1 MRKSVL
7 AVLLLFLLATVS
19 SGTEAKINGIYN
31 VSGGCSC
38 HGSVT
43 VTYSLSGNPT
53 TYSPGTTYSLSVD
66 MTSSYYSVG
75 GFSIEVT
82 KGTLSNPGTNVKI
95 NSQGDSATHTT
106 RSTPP
111 WTVDWTAPSQGS
123 GTMTLN
129 LDVVGANANGQNSGD
144 ATSTYSVQIP
154 EQAAPNQPPSAAYV
168 SISPSLATTT
178 DTLQLNYAYSDP
190 DSDAESGT
198 QIRWYRD
205 GVLISALDDQPTV
218 GSGNTSKGQFWNA
231 SITPSDGTDSGSL
244 VESSTVEIV
253 NSVPVVD
260 SAAISPA
267 IPLEGDELTLSY
279 SFSDADSGD
288 TPALNDTRWYVD
300 GARIAAFDGEVSVP
314 SIAVHS
320 GDVWHAEI
328 TASDGFDTS
337 TWFTTA
343 TVTVGSLNTAPTM
356 TMVSISPATAN
367 TTTDLTVS
375 WLSSDT
381 DAGDS
386 EEAVE
391 IKWLLGG
398 VEYPAVTTSTLASSH
413 TEKGQTWNASVRVN
427 DGQAWSDWLDSNDIT
442 IINSPPVL
450 ESFTIDSNTS
460 TITHEFTLNHSSYDD
475 DPIDIVE
482 VDFEYFVNGQPQTG
496 VLQTVAGDIVRIDAR
511 VHDGSDYSNL
521 LSVTITIISTP
532 PTISFNG
539 STTPDS
545 LSDIV
550 PELTT
555 GDIDGDAVSITHVW
569 LKNGFATNLGNATS
583 VPANRLA
590 PGDIWTLMA
599 TPNDGTDD
607 GETISISFTIDNIA
621 PIANIT
627 SESSVW
633 VGLPT
638 LLSASTSSDVDGII
652 TDALW
657 LIDGVEYG
665 GIEVMFTPAEAEIDI
680 ILTVYDDQGT
690 SANTSSTLTAA
701 IPPSAQNLKSVRAGS
716 SITITWEGSAE
727 NWSVYRDGVVLG
739 MTSENTWSD
748 SPTVVGLHHYNVYAV
763 IGEVEVMS
771 GDTITAELTIDDA
784 RQAEGPESGL
794 GMALGIIM
802 ILVGGAGIASTF
814 IPRRD

>member
-1 MRKSVL
+1 MRRSVL

-66 MTSSYYSVG
+66 MTSASYSVG

-82 KGTLSNPGTNVKI
+82 KGTLSNSGTNVKI
-95 NSQGDSATHTT
+95 NTQGDSATHTT

-144 ATSTYSVQIP
+144 ATSTFSVQIP
-154 EQAAPNQPPSAAYV
+154 EDNQPPSVSTV
-168 SISPSLATTT
+168 SIVPNPATTT
-178 DTLQLNYAYSDP
+178 DALQLNYAYSDP
-190 DSDAESGT
+190 DSDAESDT

-205 GVLISALDDQPTV
+205 GVLISALNDQKTI
-218 GSGNTSKGQFWNA
+218 GSGSTSKGQFWNA
-231 SITPSDGTDSGSL
+231 SVTPSDGTAYGTL
-244 VESSTVEIV
+244 VESNTVEIV
-253 NSVPVVD
+253 NSAPVVD
-260 SAAISPA
+260 SAAISPVL
-267 IPLEGDELTLSY
+267 PVEGDGLTLSH

-288 TPALNDTRWYVD
+288 IPVLSDTRWYVD
-300 GARIAAFDGEVSVP
+300 GARVAAFDGEVNVP
-314 SIAVHS
+314 SIAVRP
-320 GDVWHAEI
+320 GDVWHTEVS
-328 TASDGFDTS
+328 ASDGIDTS
-337 TWFTTA
+337 IWFTTA

-356 TMVSISPATAN
+356 TLVSISPVTAD

-381 DAGDS
+381 DAGES

-391 IKWLLGG
+391 IKWSLGG
-398 VEYPAVTTSTLASSH
+398 VEYSAVTTSTLASSH
-413 TEKGQTWNASVRVN
+413 TEKGQIWNASVRVN
-427 DGQAWSDWLDSNDIT
+427 DGQAWSDWLDSNDIA

-450 ESFTIDSNTS
+450 ESFTIESNTS
-460 TITHEFTLNHSSYDD
+460 TITHEFTLNYSSYDD
-475 DPIDIVE
+475 DPNDIIE
-482 VDFEYFVNGQPQTG
+482 IDFEYFVNGQPQTG
-496 VLQTVAGDIVRIDAR
+496 VLQTVVGDIVRIDAR
-511 VHDGSDYSNL
+511 AHDGSEFSNL
-521 LSVTITIISTP
+521 QSVTITIISTP

-555 GDIDGDAVSITHVW
+555 ADIDGDEVSITHVW

-599 TPNDGTDD
+599 TPNDGTDN
-607 GETISISFTIDNIA
+607 GETISISFTIGNIA
-621 PIANIT
+621 PIADIT

-657 LIDGVEYG
+657 LIDGMEYG
-665 GIEVMFTPAEAEIDI
+665 GIEVMFTPSEAEVDI
-680 ILTVYDDQGT
+680 FLTVYDDQGT
-690 SANTSSTLTAA
+690 SGNTTMMLSAST
-701 IPPSAQNLKSVRAGS
+701 PPSAQNLKSVRAGS
-716 SITITWEGSAE
+716 SITLTWDGEAE

-763 IGEVEVMS
+763 IGDVEVIS

-794 GMALGIIM
+794 GMVLGIIM

>member
-1 MRKSVL
+1 MRRSVL

-43 VTYSLSGNPT
+43 VSYSFSGNPS
-53 TYSPGTTYSLSVD
+53 TYSPGTTYSLNVSL
-66 MTSSYYSVG
+66 TSATYTQG
-75 GFSIEVT
+75 GFSIEVSM
-82 KGTLSNPGTNVKI
+82 GTLSNPGANVKI
-95 NSQGDSATHTT
+95 NSQADSATHTY
-106 RSTPP
+106 RSSSP
-111 WTVDWTAPSQGS
+111 WTVDWTAPYQGY
-123 GTMTLN
+123 GAVTLS
-129 LDVVGANANGQNSGD
+129 LDVVGADGNGQNSGD

-168 SISPSLATTT
+168 SISPSPATTT

-205 GVLISALDDQPTV
+205 GTLISALNDQPTV
-218 GSGNTSKGQFWNA
+218 GSGNISKGQFWNA
-231 SITPSDGTDSGSL
+231 SVTPSDGIESGTL
-244 VESSTVEIV
+244 VEANTAEIV
-253 NSVPVVD
+253 NSPPVVD
-260 SAAISPA
+260 AAVISPA
-267 IPLEGDELTLSY
+267 IPFEGDELTLNY

-288 TPALNDTRWYVD
+288 SPALNNTRWYVD

-343 TVTVGSLNTAPTM
+343 TVTISTSNTAPTM
-356 TMVSISPATAN
+356 TSVSISPATAN
-367 TTTDLTVS
+367 TTTDLMVS
-375 WLSSDT
+375 WLSNDV
-381 DAGDS
+381 DYGDD

-391 IKWLLGG
+391 IEWSLGG
-398 VEYPAVTTSTLASSH
+398 VEYPAVTTSTLPASH
-413 TEKGQTWNASVRVN
+413 TVKGQTWTAAVRVN
-427 DGQAWSDWLDSNDIT
+427 DGQAWSEWQESSGIG
-442 IINSPPVL
+442 IFNSPPVL
-450 ESFTIDSNTS
+450 TSFTIDSNTS
-460 TITHEFTLNHSSYDD
+460 TITQEFNLNHSYFDD
-475 DPIDIVE
+475 DPSDIVGIN
-482 VDFEYFVNGQPQTG
+482 FAWFVNDQFHNGEP
-496 VLQTVAGDIVRIDAR
+496 QTVAGDVVRIEATAY
-511 VHDGSDYSNL
+511 DGSDYSNTL
-521 LSVTITIISTP
+521 AVTFTIVSTP
-532 PTISFNG
+532 PMISFNG
-539 STTPDS
+539 STSPDS

-555 GDIDGDAVSITHVW
+555 SDVDGDAVRITHVW

-607 GETISISFTIDNIA
+607 GATLTIHFTITNIA
-621 PIANIT
+621 PTANIT
-627 SESSVW
+627 TESAVW
-633 VGLPT
+633 VGVPT
-638 LLSASTSSDVDGII
+638 KLSAKTSTDVDGII

-665 GIEVMFTPAEAEIDI
+665 GIEVMFTPDEAEVEIF
-680 ILTVYDDQGT
+680 LTVYDDQGT
-690 SANTSSTLTAA
+690 SANTSSLLTAV

-716 SITITWEGSAE
+716 SITITWEGEAE
-727 NWSVYRDGVVLG
+727 NWSVYRDGVALG
-739 MTSENTWSD
+739 MTSANTWSD
-748 SPTVVGLHHYNVYAV
+748 SPIVVGLHHYNVYAV
-763 IGEVEVMS
+763 IGEIEVMS
-771 GDTITAELTIDDA
+771 GEAATVELTIDDA
-784 RQAEGPESGL
+784 HEAEGPESGL
-794 GMALGIIM
+794 GMVVGIIM
-802 ILVGGAGIASTF
+802 ILAGGAGIASTF
-814 IPRRD
+814 NPRRD